1 MITLNSIVKGNK
13 VNERIEKLKTSIENV
28 SIPEGFIKVTDQP
41 VKALSSEQKAVLN
54 RKGNVLFN
62 EEKFSEA
69 SRIFITTGYSDG
81 LTRIGDIFMKQ
92 NRSLDALRYYVLAH
106 NNAKSAP
113 LYEKIARILS
123 MLIKE

>member
-1 MITLNSIVKGNK
+1 M
-13 VNERIEKLKTSIENV
+13 NERIEKLKTSIENV